1 MTLKGYIKYNIL
13 KKNKK
18 IITEDYFCNKLRN
31 NEQNK
36 LITKIKELKVDISQL
51 KLNWNYIS
59 LTDNLTIKF
68 ISYFKEY
75 INFHDLSLNKNLTT
89 KHLEKF
95 KEDLEWDILSEHY
108 NFTLDDLHIYKNYI
122 NWKYIFFYKNTPS
135 DIIKDDFNRYMWW
148 LFLNDRIYNENDIT
162 YAKHNDMIINKN
174 MNSIPKQLIDRF
186 EYTLLE
192 YKRNKIIL
200 KDVLKI
206 QLNSLYDEFINNKE
220 IIDLKKIDCNIF
232 RVERKDQEIQN
243 GVKMRLK
250 ITCDQSNQ
258 TNLKTKNFSTQTES
272 LDEENEDSD
281 LDIVCEEIL
290 DEIVISELCDEI
302 INRDDSTDEI

>member
-1 MTLKGYIKYNIL
+1 
-13 KKNKK
+13 
-18 IITEDYFCNKLRN
+18 
-31 NEQNK
+31 
-36 LITKIKELKVDISQL
+36 
-51 KLNWNYIS
+51 
-59 LTDNLTIKF
+59 
-68 ISYFKEY
+68 
-75 INFHDLSLNKNLTT
+75 
-89 KHLEKF
+89 
-95 KEDLEWDILSEHY
+95 
-108 NFTLDDLHIYKNYI
+108 
-122 NWKYIFFYKNTPS
+122 
-135 DIIKDDFNRYMWW
+135 MWW